1 MGRLKSTK
9 AEAVIHWQTRR
20 GDNDQ
25 AGTPQALAGAVVTGR
40 ISSLGACPFSEYGA
54 CGARLGVGKTLGQM
68 PLLKNFICMRRK
80 HRE

>member
-9 AEAVIHWQTRR
+9 AEAVIHWQMQR

-25 AGTPQALAGAVVTGR
+25 AGTPQALAGAVVTGG

-54 CGARLGVGKTLGQM
+54 CVACLGVGKTLGQM

-80 HRE
+80 HRA